1 MFRGFSNKVAFVI
14 HELAHAKGGVTDIV
28 YGIPDCK
35 KLSKENPHS
44 AANNA
49 EAYEIFTETLFHF
62 DQGIDAAITLQDGA
76 TYLFKGN
83 FFVKFNNVVGDNLSQ
98 RFPSLLSLCFK
109 DLPGTFAR
117 GFDSFVC
124 HKAFGRAFA
133 TNGAEYIRFKDPN
146 ANGSSSGYPKSGRLG
161 FCECTAVFIGF

>member
-1 MFRGFSNKVAFVI
+1 MNFLQK
-14 HELAHAKGGVTDIV
+14 
-28 YGIPDCK
+28 
-35 KLSKENPHS
+35 
-44 AANNA
+44 
-49 EAYEIFTETLFHF
+49 LFHS

-83 FFVKFNNVVGDNLSQ
+83 FFVKFNNVVGENLSQ
-98 RFPSLLSLCFK
+98 RFPSLLTFWCFK

-124 HKAFGRAFA
+124 HKAFGRALA
-133 TNGAEYIRFKDPN
+133 TKGAEYIRFKDPK
-146 ANGSSSGYPKSGRLG
+146 ANGLSSGYPKSGRLG

>member
-14 HELAHAKGGVTDIV
+14 HELAHAKVGVTDIV

-35 KLSKENPHS
+35 KLSKENPHL

-49 EAYEIFTETLFHF
+49 E
-62 DQGIDAAITLQDGA
+62 GIDAAITLQDGA

-83 FFVKFNNVVGDNLSQ
+83 FFVKFNNVVGENLSQ
-98 RFPSLLSLCFK
+98 RFPSLLSWCFK
-109 DLPGTFAR
+109 DFPGTFAQ

-124 HKAFGRAFA
+124 HKAFGRTLA
-133 TNGAEYIRFKDPN
+133 TKGADRVHSI
-146 ANGSSSGYPKSGRLG
+146 
-161 FCECTAVFIGF
+161 

>member
-1 MFRGFSNKVAFVI
+1 M
-14 HELAHAKGGVTDIV
+14 TDIV

-49 EAYEIFTETLFHF
+49 EAYEIFTETLFHS
-62 DQGIDAAITLQDGA
+62 DQGIDATITLQDGA

-83 FFVKFNNVVGDNLSQ
+83 FFVKFNNVVGENLSQ
-98 RFPSLLSLCFK
+98 RFPSLLSWCFK
-109 DLPGTFAR
+109 DLPGTFAQ

-124 HKAFGRAFA
+124 HKAFGRALA
-133 TNGAEYIRFKDPN
+133 TKGAEYIRFKDPK
-146 ANGSSSGYPKSGRLG
+146 ANGLSSGYPKSGRLG
-161 FCECTAVFIGF
+161 FCECTAVFTGF

>member
-1 MFRGFSNKVAFVI
+1 MVYQTAKNCPKKI
-14 HELAHAKGGVTDIV
+14 HIRQPIMLK
-28 YGIPDCK
+28 PMK
-35 KLSKENPHS
+35 FLQKHS
-44 AANNA
+44 
-49 EAYEIFTETLFHF
+49 

-83 FFVKFNNVVGDNLSQ
+83 FFVKFNNVVGENLSQ
-98 RFPSLLSLCFK
+98 RFPSLLSWCFK

-124 HKAFGRAFA
+124 HKAFGRALA
-133 TNGAEYIRFKDPN
+133 TKGAEYIRFKDPK
-146 ANGSSSGYPKSGRLG
+146 ANGLSSGYPKSGRLG